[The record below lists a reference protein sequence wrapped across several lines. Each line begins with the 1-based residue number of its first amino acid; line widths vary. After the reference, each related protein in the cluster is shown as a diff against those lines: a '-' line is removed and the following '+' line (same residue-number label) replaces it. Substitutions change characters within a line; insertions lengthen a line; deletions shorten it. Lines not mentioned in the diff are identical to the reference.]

1 MLDPDHAPS
10 HPGDPDASP
19 ANEVAGPSPGGSG
32 RMTQGFAFQF
42 VRLLLALVSS
52 PPDGCIALRLDLL
65 LLGYPAAWLPGW
77 CPPERSYSG
86 LDLSRIGLDGIVP
99 LLSL

>member
-1 MLDPDHAPS
+1 MLPSDLRSSLEQDAGYDYMLDPDHAPS

-42 VRLLLALVSS
+42 VRLLLLRCLMAAAELLIQ
-52 PPDGCIALRLDLL
+52 PPRQTSMLTSA
-65 LLGYPAAWLPGW
+65 
-77 CPPERSYSG
+77 RS
-86 LDLSRIGLDGIVP
+86 DRFR
-99 LLSL
+99 